1 MRNLLLGVLIALTTT
16 ANAQKL
22 YKTFTNSLMP
32 TKTLDVQVS
41 EEIYWLDVV
50 PFEGSGTIGIAIKT
64 YEMKRFNEMLANAKM
79 KYIEWSDVAAANNVD
94 EMSKFIKCPMV
105 CEFKGFFKYGSK
117 WKFAPNTTIK
127 YKMTIK
133 NGVETLYLFVGKMV
147 ASDNRYMEN
156 EGGGLEFTSVEEI
169 EKFQKLLNEEG
180 LKAFKETLKEK
191 EEKTEDL
198 FKD

>member
-32 TKTLDVQVS
+32 TKTLEVQVS

-79 KYIEWSDVAAANNVD
+79 
-94 EMSKFIKCPMV
+94 
-105 CEFKGFFKYGSK
+105 
-117 WKFAPNTTIK
+117 
-127 YKMTIK
+127 
-133 NGVETLYLFVGKMV
+133 
-147 ASDNRYMEN
+147 
-156 EGGGLEFTSVEEI
+156 
-169 EKFQKLLNEEG
+169 EKSIS
-180 LKAFKETLKEK
+180 
-191 EEKTEDL
+191 
-198 FKD
+198 